1 MVKSG
6 KVKSRSRSATR
17 QDAGQAHR
25 DLEARKTTGSTDHP
39 VSGALDAFRLD
50 GRVAVVTGAAH
61 GIGRDLARLRGS
73 RRGGRLRRHRS
84 RPGGGDGGGDPPGRG
99 SATAFACDVA
109 DEASI
114 RAAAAEIE
122 RKLGRARVLVNG
134 AATLDVGGLVLET
147 DAAAWNRVIA
157 INLTGAF
164 PTKAVLPAMIAAGGG
179 SIIHIASQ
187 LGSVAFPRAGRVLLD
202 EGALIQLAKVMAA
215 ELGNHIRVNTLSPGG
230 VETRRLEFR
239 YGDMESARRAN
250 VAKYLLGR
258 LGQPA
263 ELAAA
268 ALFLASDASSF
279 MTGADLLVDGGYNA
293 V

>member
-1 MVKSG
+1 
-6 KVKSRSRSATR
+6 
-17 QDAGQAHR
+17 
-25 DLEARKTTGSTDHP
+25 
-39 VSGALDAFRLD
+39 VSGTLDAFRLD

-61 GIGRDLARLRGS
+61 GIGRAISLAFAEAGAAVACVDIEADLAAVTAEAIRQAG
-73 RRGGRLRRHRS
+73 
-84 RPGGGDGGGDPPGRG
+84 G

-114 RAAAAEIE
+114 RAAATEIE

-134 AATLDVGGLVLET
+134 AATLDVGGPVLET
-147 DAAAWNRVIA
+147 DLATWNRVIA

-164 PTKAVLPAMIAAGGG
+164 LVSKAVLPAMIAAGGG

-187 LGSVAFPRAGRVLLD
+187 LGSVASPGRAAYCSTK
-202 EGALIQLAKVMAA
+202 GALIQLAKVMAA
-215 ELGNHIRVNTLSPGG
+215 ELGDRGIRVNTLSPGG

-268 ALFLASDASSF
+268 ALFLAADASSF